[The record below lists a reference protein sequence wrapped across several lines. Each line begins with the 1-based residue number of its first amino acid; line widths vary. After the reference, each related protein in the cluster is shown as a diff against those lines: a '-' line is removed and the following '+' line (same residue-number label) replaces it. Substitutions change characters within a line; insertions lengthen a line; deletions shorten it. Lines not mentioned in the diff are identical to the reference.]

1 MHRAG
6 RRTGWASVVA
16 LLLLVAATF
25 VSPAAQADAPASD
38 EKTAAFEVEFM
49 TDMIDHHQMAVMMA
63 ETCTEKAVHE
73 ELAAMCEQIIA
84 VQTQEIEMMQTWLQD
99 WYGVEHEPM
108 MTSGMMRSME
118 HLQRLEGAD
127 YEIAFMR
134 SMTRH
139 HWGAIREAETCLDR
153 AEHEELLSL
162 CEDIK
167 AAQLEEIAQ
176 MQEWLADWYGITSGR
191 PVDTDA

>member
-16 LLLLVAATF
+16 LLLLVAAAF

-73 ELAAMCEQIIA
+73 ELAATCEQIIA
-84 VQTQEIEMMQTWLQD
+84 VQTQEIEMMQSWLQD

-108 MTSGMMRSME
+108 MTTGMMRSME
-118 HLQRLEGAD
+118 HLQRLEGED

-134 SMTRH
+134 SMIRH
-139 HWGAIREAETCLDR
+139 HWGAIREAETCLER

-167 AAQLEEIAQ
+167 SAQLEEIAQ
-176 MQEWLADWYGITSGR
+176 MQEWLADWYGITGGR
-191 PVDTDA
+191 AVDTAP